1 MARYGFLLIPLY
13 RLDSSTGM
21 WSVRENV
28 RKAVCQDI
36 NSKRFNSGRRSDYVA
51 VATECIYSLHKLFNH
66 QAKDTHTA
74 DVQQELQ
81 EPSVTRTE
89 DNTTTP
95 VSDIQPAF
103 GVFGSVSQVQR
114 YLRRLSVLGSKAST
128 WSSSPIL
135 RPFVATT
142 PLPAPQDSLP
152 SESNYPAGPALGL
165 WSNWDSMIV
174 QGHYHSQTSLI
185 LPPSLT
191 LPSDS
196 SQSVSRRA
204 SGGSAYS
211 RCESVAF
218 ANLSTPDATISHPSV
233 AESKSSDKEN
243 ALKRPSPLAILRRG
257 LSAAEEKL
265 NATVAAALM
274 EISSDHLEEELRE
287 VDCCPLTKEMR
298 WFAIPIEVAK
308 VYTSQE
314 QQEQRTFPSC
324 FPKHK

>member
-1 MARYGFLLIPLY
+1 
-13 RLDSSTGM
+13 
-21 WSVRENV
+21 
-28 RKAVCQDI
+28 
-36 NSKRFNSGRRSDYVA
+36 
-51 VATECIYSLHKLFNH
+51 
-66 QAKDTHTA
+66 
-74 DVQQELQ
+74 
-81 EPSVTRTE
+81 
-89 DNTTTP
+89 
-95 VSDIQPAF
+95 
-103 GVFGSVSQVQR
+103 
-114 YLRRLSVLGSKAST
+114 
-128 WSSSPIL
+128 
-135 RPFVATT
+135 
-142 PLPAPQDSLP
+142 
-152 SESNYPAGPALGL
+152 
-165 WSNWDSMIV
+165 MIV